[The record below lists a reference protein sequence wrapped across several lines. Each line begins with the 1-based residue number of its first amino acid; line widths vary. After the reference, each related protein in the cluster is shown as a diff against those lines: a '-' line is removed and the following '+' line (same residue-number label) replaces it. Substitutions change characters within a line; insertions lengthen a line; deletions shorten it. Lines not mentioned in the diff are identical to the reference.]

1 MKKVIILLILL
12 TVPVSLFV
20 VVHQVFINEKIQK
33 EMKVLTEKQRTLFEK
48 NKRLIANIAILKSPA
63 RIENLAKKNLNLK
76 EIPDDKII
84 HISIRPNG
92 RGDNAKNSF

>member
-1 MKKVIILLILL
+1 MKKVVILFILL
-12 TVPVSLFV
+12 TVPFSVFIV
-20 VVHQVFINEKIQK
+20 VQQVFINEKIQK

-63 RIENLAKKNLNLK
+63 RIESLAKNNLHLK

-84 HISIRPNG
+84 HISIRSDG
-92 RGDNAKNSF
+92 GGGDAKNSF